1 MPSLI
6 SVWLSDIL
14 GKNSTLNSSS
24 DYVSLM
30 VFLLLLFSSES
41 QEIDIAPNTR
51 VGTRRYMA
59 PEVLDESLNKFSFE
73 AFKAADIYSFGLVL
87 WEIARRCNTAASTV
101 SEIITDE
108 SQEKLVT
115 YGPDDYQQPYYDCVP
130 SDPSFDDMYNVV
142 CVKKVRPDIQLHWLT
157 EEVMLKIAS

>member
-1 MPSLI
+1 M
-6 SVWLSDIL
+6 
-14 GKNSTLNSSS
+14 
-24 DYVSLM
+24 
-30 VFLLLLFSSES
+30 SSES
-41 QEIDIAPNTR
+41 NEIDIAPNTR

-59 PEVLDESLNKFSFE
+59 PEVLDESLNKTAFE

-101 SEIITDE
+101 SEIISDE

-142 CVKKVRPDIQLHWLT
+142 CVKKVRPDIQPHWLID
-157 EEVMLKIAS
+157 EVMFSCH

>member
-1 MPSLI
+1 LC
-6 SVWLSDIL
+6 D
-14 GKNSTLNSSS
+14 
-24 DYVSLM
+24 
-30 VFLLLLFSSES
+30 SES
-41 QEIDIAPNTR
+41 NEIDIAPNTR

-59 PEVLDESLNKFSFE
+59 PEVLDETLNKTAFE

-87 WEIARRCNTAASTV
+87 WEIARRCNTAASSV

-115 YGPDDYQQPYYDCVP
+115 YGPDEYQQPYFDCVP

-142 CVKKVRPDIQLHWLT
+142 CVKKVRPDIQSHWLT
-157 EEVMLKIAS
+157 EEV